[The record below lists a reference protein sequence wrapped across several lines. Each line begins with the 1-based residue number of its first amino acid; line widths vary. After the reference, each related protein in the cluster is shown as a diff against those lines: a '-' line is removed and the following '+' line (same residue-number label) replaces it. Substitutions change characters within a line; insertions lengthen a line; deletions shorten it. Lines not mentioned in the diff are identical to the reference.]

1 MCCLF
6 SFCQSSPLH
15 HLGALRGAGRG
26 CALCVSKS
34 RRGVFFDVVVVSLS
48 LRLASPITRRG
59 PAKKIQRGGASSKA
73 TGAQRLLCFLPLL
86 VRGAVQTYTTF
97 PPRTANHGKS
107 DEVALPLRR
116 LADLSVPTPMR
127 VRARHAHCARA
138 TTCKEP
144 QRKRKLF
151 FLSLFQLVS
160 PLLLQHTPVRATS
173 ICIMCEPHTQY
184 THHLLHHPT
193 PFLFSQHPCFP
204 PIQQRLWFSR
214 SVSLSPP
221 PSDARESAEKQQEH
235 KQDAHY
241 RKQWQAIAAKHAR
254 ERERERVS
262 ERDTSLS
269 TQHFPPLALVH
280 SFGGGRPGRGRRAS
294 RASPPPC
301 RPLATHL
308 SIDFFGAVMMKS
320 SAARA
325 SLANA
330 AAKWFLMPS
339 GLRAA
344 AALQHT
350 HTHNTRIPT

>member
-1 MCCLF
+1 M
-6 SFCQSSPLH
+6 
-15 HLGALRGAGRG
+15 
-26 CALCVSKS
+26 
-34 RRGVFFDVVVVSLS
+34 
-48 LRLASPITRRG
+48 
-59 PAKKIQRGGASSKA
+59 
-73 TGAQRLLCFLPLL
+73 
-86 VRGAVQTYTTF
+86 
-97 PPRTANHGKS
+97 
-107 DEVALPLRR
+107 RR

-308 SIDFFGAVMMKS
+308 SIDIFGAVMMK